1 MKEFNPFTHLLDNES
16 LPPEHKEAVM
26 QTIDMLKLM
35 ANMVDL
41 FSVKQA
47 RTNTSLISQV
57 MSGGKEESSANPS
70 KDDPK
75 GVSNNDARGEGKAEN
90 KKENTTQQRRG
101 ARACF
106 ILSHLSQVVAHLVL
120 CDAGVDAI
128 VLLQHHLA

>member
-1 MKEFNPFTHLLDNES
+1 MKEFNPFSHLLDNES

-90 KKENTTQQRRG
+90 KKENTEENTEENRDEERDE
-101 ARACF
+101 AD
-106 ILSHLSQVVAHLVL
+106 SEK
-120 CDAGVDAI
+120 
-128 VLLQHHLA
+128 